1 MTGEISSL
9 MRNEVQ
15 LAKVE
20 LKEEAG
26 RAGKAGGMLG
36 AGALTAYFALL
47 FASLAMAWLL
57 DQVMP
62 IAQATDRLM
71 GTPQAVSQA
80 ATQQAQGS
88 PIAAGLLAFGA
99 GFVVASLVKGTQ
111 AEARSPRRR
120 STPPSL

>member
-20 LKEEAG
+20 LKKEAG

-57 DQVMP
+57 D
-62 IAQATDRLM
+62 
-71 GTPQAVSQA
+71 
-80 ATQQAQGS
+80 
-88 PIAAGLLAFGA
+88 
-99 GFVVASLVKGTQ
+99 
-111 AEARSPRRR
+111 
-120 STPPSL
+120 